1 MKSYAGNKATII
13 LLLERSWPTV
23 RIEITLVIHRTSDQ
37 HLYLR
42 FVHCMTSNSSNGR
55 PRKTPWV
62 KSYAGNK
69 ATIIPFLRGGRRL
82 EMK

>member
-1 MKSYAGNKATII
+1 MVDLKSP
-13 LLLERSWPTV
+13 S
-23 RIEITLVIHRTSDQ
+23 
-37 HLYLR
+37 
-42 FVHCMTSNSSNGR
+42 
-55 PRKTPWV
+55 V